1 MLKSLKAERAFSRGQ
16 MYARKRDFEN
26 AEREYKKAL
35 ELRLEHS
42 GIYLHYALALSEMER
57 YDEAEE
63 KINRTIELQPNNS
76 AYYMFLGRILF
87 DRGDFEAAAEAFNKS
102 LEAYPANQLVK
113 NYLALAF
120 MAQGSMEDAIL
131 KLKTDGVFS
140 NLEMQLRMLP
150 YLEDY
155 FLANEDVLREIE
167 SENAGTPLPDEKPS
181 SPSRQKRKA
190 GKKF

>member
-87 DRGDFEAAAEAFNKS
+87 DRGDFEAAAENS
-102 LEAYPANQLVK
+102 TPASPIPKMNGVVK
-113 NYLALAF
+113 
-120 MAQGSMEDAIL
+120 
-131 KLKTDGVFS
+131 V
-140 NLEMQLRMLP
+140 
-150 YLEDY
+150 
-155 FLANEDVLREIE
+155 
-167 SENAGTPLPDEKPS
+167 
-181 SPSRQKRKA
+181 
-190 GKKF
+190 